1 MDIADR
7 FWSLSWILRAWADGL
22 PATIREVQDL
32 LQDPTKLETMPFCEY
47 LPEEKNFELASG
59 TVLFGRKRG

>member
-1 MDIADR
+1 MR
-7 FWSLSWILRAWADGL
+7 
-22 PATIREVQDL
+22 VQDL